1 MHAAYLSLAIIVAS
15 IVTFSAIAKVGRDPK
30 VVRVIK
36 DVVGVPMEY
45 FPVLAACEFAG
56 ALGLIVGVWLP
67 WAGMAAGVG
76 LVIYFVGAVAA
87 HLRVSDI
94 KGIGPAVFI
103 LTLCAVTL
111 ALRVLMNTGGAS
123 R

>member
-1 MHAAYLSLAIIVAS
+1 MHIAYLSISILVAA
-15 IVTFSAIAKVGRDPK
+15 IVTFSAIAKLRHDPK

-45 FPVLAACEFAG
+45 FPLLAACEFAG
-56 ALGLIVGVWLP
+56 ALGLIVRIWLP

-76 LVIYFVGAVAA
+76 LVIYFIGAVAS
-87 HLRVSDI
+87 HLRVNDV
-94 KGIGPAVFI
+94 KGIGPAAFI
-103 LTLCAVTL
+103 LSLSAAAL
-111 ALRVLMNTGGAS
+111 ALRVFTNTGGGS